1 MGNPFKR
8 VIDIQEDEFEASL
21 MRDIIERS
29 NPQRI
34 VAAARKEEGY
44 VYLLHNKNGT
54 YKIGVTSN
62 LNQRVVSINATSE
75 FGEMDI
81 LFAAIIK
88 RPYDIERL
96 LQAHFRK
103 SKVRGKKD
111 WFQLNLSQAKAFV
124 VALGLCGAAVLEVEI
139 DNMQAIECLP
149 VESLTVQESQLVDY
163 MRKGEFGLAME
174 ILGRMAKA
182 NAADIAYIKSF

>member
-1 MGNPFKR
+1 
-8 VIDIQEDEFEASL
+8 
-21 MRDIIERS
+21 
-29 NPQRI
+29 
-34 VAAARKEEGY
+34 
-44 VYLLHNKNGT
+44 
-54 YKIGVTSN
+54 